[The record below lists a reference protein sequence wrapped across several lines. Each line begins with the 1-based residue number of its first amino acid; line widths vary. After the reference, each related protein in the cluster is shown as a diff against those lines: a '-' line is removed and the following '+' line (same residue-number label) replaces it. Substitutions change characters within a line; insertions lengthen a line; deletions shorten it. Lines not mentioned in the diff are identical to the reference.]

1 MQKEPERKKWA
12 PDPEKYA
19 DAWKRVYDDIVN
31 SRRFYYAQLF
41 GNDKGQRYKP
51 HTAERDYFMTW
62 GKLPEHVIA
71 DNCQVCD
78 RRQAEQVMEW
88 VTNHTRR
95 YCEQM
100 TEEGKEFVAKR
111 EKRMQKQREMV
122 EATDEYKTTKD
133 ERERLM
139 KFADEWIERI
149 RSEMSDIR
157 GDATTKG
164 QQGDA
169 PDQQGAKEADC
180 KEADTNAAEE

>member
-1 MQKEPERKKWA
+1 
-12 PDPEKYA
+12 
-19 DAWKRVYDDIVN
+19 
-31 SRRFYYAQLF
+31 
-41 GNDKGQRYKP
+41 
-51 HTAERDYFMTW
+51 
-62 GKLPEHVIA
+62 
-71 DNCQVCD
+71 
-78 RRQAEQVMEW
+78 
-88 VTNHTRR
+88 
-95 YCEQM
+95 
-100 TEEGKEFVAKR
+100 VAKR

-149 RSEMSDIR
+149 RLEMSDIR

-169 PDQQGAKEADC
+169 PAQQGAKEADS

>member
-1 MQKEPERKKWA
+1 MQNEPEQKKWA
-12 PDPEKYA
+12 PDPQKHAE
-19 DAWKRVYDDIVN
+19 AWKRIYNDIVN
-31 SRRFYYAQLF
+31 SRRFYYSQLF
-41 GNDKGQRYKP
+41 GRECGKRYKP
-51 HTAERDYFMTW
+51 HPDERAYFMTW

-71 DNCQVCD
+71 DDCQVCD
-78 RRQAEQVMEW
+78 RHQAERVMEW
-88 VTNHTRR
+88 VQAYNQR
-95 YCEQM
+95 YFDAVRKDATKHIE
-100 TEEGKEFVAKR
+100 AR

-122 EATDEYKTTKD
+122 EATDNYKASKD
-133 ERERLM
+133 QRETLV

-169 PDQQGAKEADC
+169 PAQQGAKEADS

>member
-12 PDPEKYA
+12 PDPAKYA
-19 DAWKRVYDDIVN
+19 DAWKGVYDNIVH
-31 SRRFYYAQLF
+31 SRRFYYGQLF

-71 DNCQVCD
+71 DDCQVCD

-88 VTNHTRR
+88 VTKHNQR

-100 TEEGKEFVAKR
+100 AEEGAAFVAKR

-133 ERERLM
+133 ERERLV
-139 KFADEWIERI
+139 KFADEWITKVRA
-149 RSEMSDIR
+149 EMSDIR
-157 GDATTKG
+157 THGKTQG

-169 PDQQGAKEADC
+169 ATEQGAKEADS
-180 KEADTNAAEE
+180 KEADTHTAKE